1 MKIIQQKEFSSI
13 LFDTLFGL
21 ILFFGLDS
29 FMDIH
34 GLLPFIFYIFSTFIL
49 IHWWLVF
56 KSADDAFSEEVTDS
70 AVDLVFGIIYIILIE
85 YIILNAKLFSVAGA
99 TTYLIALLAV
109 DLVWALAWR
118 YVGNW
123 NTTDRV
129 KIKSME
135 KELNHNIRVNCVAI
149 VVFGLLLT
157 LAPALSSA
165 IYIATFIIFYIL
177 YVVATFKTKIID
189 LRIF

>member
-1 MKIIQQKEFSSI
+1 
-13 LFDTLFGL
+13 
-21 ILFFGLDS
+21 
-29 FMDIH
+29 MDIH